1 MANGSIDIRHFDVF
15 SIAAP
20 VRNPPTLTV
29 ANRISC
35 SLAMVQLEQ
44 KLMPTME
51 KYNVAMIEAQDG
63 IGQWRLVRGSWRLQ
77 SAIHNLQSAIET
89 GA

>member
-1 MANGSIDIRHFDVF
+1 MANRSIDIRHFDVS

-20 VRNPPTLTV
+20 VRNPSTLTV

-44 KLMPTME
+44 KLMSMME
-51 KYNVAMIEAQDG
+51 KYNVVMVEAQDG
-63 IGQWRLVRGSWRLQ
+63 IGQWRRVRGSWRLQ
-77 SAIHNLQSAIET
+77 SAIGNLQSEIEP

>member
-1 MANGSIDIRHFDVF
+1 MANRSIDIRHFDVS

-44 KLMPTME
+44 KLMSMME
-51 KYNVAMIEAQDG
+51 KYNVGDG
-63 IGQWRLVRGSWRLQ
+63 
-77 SAIHNLQSAIET
+77 
-89 GA
+89 

>member
-44 KLMPTME
+44 KLMPAME

-63 IGQWRLVRGSWRLQ
+63 IGQWRLVHGSWRLQ
-77 SAIHNLQSAIET
+77 SAIHNLQSAIEP

>member
-1 MANGSIDIRHFDVF
+1 MANGSIDIRHFDVS
-15 SIAAP
+15 SIAPP

-44 KLMPTME
+44 KLMPMRE
-51 KYNVAMIEAQDG
+51 KYNVVMVEAQHG
-63 IGQWRLVRGSWRLQ
+63 ISQWR
-77 SAIHNLQSAIET
+77 
-89 GA
+89 